1 MKVTGIA
8 FIGIRTEQFEAT
20 CHFFTTLLELD
31 VTRREPDVAGF
42 RMAGHTTVEVYG
54 PGDDFHSFFGEGPV
68 IGFRVE
74 NFDDAYAELM
84 AAGIEFISTIQHE
97 SGISWNH
104 FRGPDGN
111 IYEIVG
117 PGQPRDEH
125 GVPVTKER
133 QP

>member
-8 FIGIRTEQFEAT
+8 FIGIRTEQLEAMR
-20 CHFFTTLLELD
+20 HFFADLLNLD
-31 VTRREPDVAGF
+31 VTRREPDIAGF
-42 RMAGHTTVEVYG
+42 RLAGETSVEVFG
-54 PGDDFHSFFGEGPV
+54 PGDDFHAFFKEGPV
-68 IGFRVE
+68 VGFRVAD
-74 NFDDAYAELM
+74 FDEAYDELTE
-84 AAGIEFISTIQHE
+84 AGSVFIGTVQHE

-125 GVPVTKER
+125 GVPVTR
-133 QP
+133 G

>member
-8 FIGIRTEQFEAT
+8 FIGIRTAQFEAMRR
-20 CHFFTTLLELD
+20 FFTDALGLE
-31 VTRREPDVAGF
+31 VTRREPEVAGF
-42 RMAGHTTVEVYG
+42 LMAGHTTVEVY
-54 PGDDFHSFFGEGPV
+54 PPTDDFHAFFGDGPV

-74 NFDDAYAELM
+74 NFDDAYTELT
-84 AAGIEFISTIQHE
+84 AAGIVFIGAIQHE

-125 GVPVTKER
+125 GIAVTR
-133 QP
+133 NPQR